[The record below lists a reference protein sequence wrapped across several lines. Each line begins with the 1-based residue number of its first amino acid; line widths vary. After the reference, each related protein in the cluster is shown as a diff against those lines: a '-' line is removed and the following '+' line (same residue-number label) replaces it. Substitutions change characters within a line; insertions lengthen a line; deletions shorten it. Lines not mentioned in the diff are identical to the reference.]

1 MLQALGG
8 LGLFLVGMSMLTEG
22 LRALAGERLRRL
34 LRRSTSSPARGA
46 AAGAVATA
54 MVQSSSATTVAA
66 VGFVAAGL
74 MTFQQSLGIIFGANI
89 GTTLTGWMVALVGF
103 KLDLGTALLPFI
115 PAGALLRLF
124 GRGRWKALGWA
135 LAGFG
140 VLFLGIGQLKEG
152 MEAYRGL
159 VSPETF
165 PADTFTGR
173 LKLVGLGIA
182 ITIVTQSSSAGVASA
197 LAALAAG
204 AVTFPQAAALVIGM
218 DVGTTFTAAVAA
230 LGGSTAARRTGFAH
244 VIYNL
249 LTGIMAFLLLY
260 PLGWAIAALAER
272 GTSFDP
278 QVALVGFHSAF
289 NALGVVLILGVTP
302 AFARLVQRLVPGGPG
317 IAGGRLERQLL
328 SDPEA
333 AADAAEAVV
342 RDMLHGLSLELA
354 ARLGGD
360 TAAAEDPRLPAAAR
374 DTRSFLAAVRPEAGS
389 PAQWRHEQL
398 LHALDHLDRLRRRA
412 GQTGRIAALRGDP
425 ALSAR
430 AQALAELLRA
440 GQPGSADLA
449 SAADDLCRSLG
460 SFRES
465 FRRDAIRR
473 TAAGDLPP
481 GTLTLQLDS
490 ARWLH
495 RSAYHVWR
503 AAAHLSGSTDD
514 TGAETDMGP
523 ID

>member
-34 LRRSTSSPARGA
+34 LRRSTSSPVRGA
-46 AAGAVATA
+46 AAGAAATA

-152 MEAYRGL
+152 MEAYKGL
-159 VSPETF
+159 VSPDTF

-182 ITIVTQSSSAGVASA
+182 VTVVTQSSSAGVASA

-204 AVTFPQAAALVIGM
+204 AITFPQAAALVIGM

-249 LTGIMAFLLLY
+249 LTGIMAFVLLY
-260 PLGWAIAALAER
+260 PLGWAASALAAH
-272 GTSFDP
+272 GTAFDP
-278 QVALVGFHSAF
+278 QMALVGFHSAF

-302 AFARLVQRLVPGGPG
+302 AFARLVQRLVPGEPG
-317 IAGGRLERQLL
+317 LAAGRLDRRLL
-328 SDPEA
+328 SDPA
-333 AADAAEAVV
+333 GAADAAEAVV
-342 RDMLHGLSLELA
+342 RDIFQALMESIASRIDSHS
-354 ARLGGD
+354 
-360 TAAAEDPRLPAAAR
+360 AAASDQLLKAAALE
-374 DTRSFLAAVRPEAGS
+374 TRAFLAAVRPDPAS
-389 PAQWRHEQL
+389 PAQKHREQL

-412 GQTGRIAALRGDP
+412 AQSDRITALQGDP
-425 ALSAR
+425 ALSR
-430 AQALAELLRA
+430 QAQALSDLMRTPPDDVTVLAEAANTLR
-440 GQPGSADLA
+440 
-449 SAADDLCRSLG
+449 RSL
-460 SFRES
+460 SLFRVR
-465 FRRDAIRR
+465 FRADAIRR
-473 TAAGDLPP
+473 TAKGELPP
-481 GTLTLQLDS
+481 GTLTLQMDS

-495 RSAYHVWR
+495 RSAFHLWR
-503 AAAHLSGSTDD
+503 VAAHLSGSD
-514 TGAETDMGP
+514 AE
-523 ID
+523 ISQEEEAEEIE

>member
-74 MTFQQSLGIIFGANI
+74 MSFQQSLGIIFGANI

-165 PADTFTGR
+165 PADTFGGR

-218 DVGTTFTAAVAA
+218 DVGTTFTAAIAA
-230 LGGSTAARRTGFAH
+230 LGGTTAARRTGFAH

-260 PLGWAIAALAER
+260 PLGWAIAALAET

-289 NALGVVLILGVTP
+289 NALGVLLILGVTP
-302 AFARLVQRLVPGGPG
+302 AFARLVQRLVPGEPG
-317 IAGGRLERQLL
+317 FAAGRLDRQLL

-333 AADAAEAVV
+333 AAGAAEAVV
-342 RDMLHGLSLELA
+342 LDIMRSLSDELA
-354 ARLGGD
+354 RKLGGD
-360 TAAAEDPRLPAAAR
+360 AAAREDPRLKAAVR
-374 DTRSFLAAVRPEAGS
+374 DCRGFLAAVQPAAGS
-389 PAQWRHEQL
+389 PAQMRREQL

-412 GQTGRIAALRGDP
+412 KQTARIAALKGDP
-425 ALSAR
+425 ALSAQ
-430 AQALAELLRA
+430 AQDMADLLQALQTSSEEQATAANALRKT
-440 GQPGSADLA
+440 L
-449 SAADDLCRSLG
+449 RT
-460 SFRES
+460 FRED
-465 FRRDAIRR
+465 FRKAAIGR
-473 TAAGDLPP
+473 TAAGALPP

-503 AAAHLSGSTDD
+503 AAAHLNGCTEENALEEDTD
-514 TGAETDMGP
+514 E